1 MIETHQFSIRRYET
15 GVQVSLHVSQ
25 LMQINNSRKFEL
37 VYYINVNE
45 SDNWHVVHSERRGC
59 LNRTMH
65 GIRLGK
71 YASASMA
78 LRSAKDIYPNVR
90 PCFYCCN

>member
-1 MIETHQFSIRRYET
+1 M
-15 GVQVSLHVSQ
+15 
-25 LMQINNSRKFEL
+25 
-37 VYYINVNE
+37 VYFINVNE
-45 SDNWHVVHSERRGC
+45 SDNWHVVHSEHCGC

-65 GIRLGK
+65 SIRLGK

-78 LRSAKDIYPNVR
+78 LRSAKDIYPNAR